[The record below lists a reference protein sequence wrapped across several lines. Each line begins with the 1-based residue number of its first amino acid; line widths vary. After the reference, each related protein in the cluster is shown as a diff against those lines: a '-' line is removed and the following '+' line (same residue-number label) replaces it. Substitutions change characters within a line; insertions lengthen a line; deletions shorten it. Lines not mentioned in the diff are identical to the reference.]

1 MSSSPREW
9 WVSSTRE
16 NLLKGLYNS
25 DGTPSTTN
33 PPYLEDGTILRYL
46 NCFPEALTS
55 FDRLFGSMSAEEQ
68 ARLVLIRNRVR
79 HTFDNIIL
87 NDDLQNKH
95 NRRGA
100 NYAGK
105 YAGKR

>member
-1 MSSSPREW
+1 MSSNPREW
-9 WVSSTRE
+9 WVSSTKE
-16 NLLKGLYNS
+16 NLLKGVFNS
-25 DGTPSTTN
+25 DGTPSITN

-46 NCFPEALTS
+46 DCFPEALAS

-68 ARLVLIRNRVR
+68 TRLALLRKRVR

-95 NRRGA
+95 NRAGA
-100 NYAGK
+100 DYAGRH
-105 YAGKR
+105 AGKR